1 MRWRAPGSTVVRQ
14 ERFLDYGV
22 RRCRLTLSNPRCKPL
37 EPSVLKLKYDKP
49 LSSFAFKFNLRRYN
63 GVSELKLYATRM
75 AALGAGAGTRP
86 VSSST

>member
-1 MRWRAPGSTVVRQ
+1 
-14 ERFLDYGV
+14 
-22 RRCRLTLSNPRCKPL
+22 
-37 EPSVLKLKYDKP
+37 VLKLKYDKP